1 MKMSITRWATRT
13 DSTNG
18 AVTRR
23 SVIGTPLLRAQQAAK
38 APEPRPSDGDVTA
51 DGAKMSVV
59 VVTDLTALE
68 RYFAAWEDLAGAAI
82 EPNVFYEP
90 WMLMPALRSYGAE
103 RRSLF
108 VLVQTPD
115 PARPLGQ
122 PLLCGLFPLELKDH
136 YDGISSKLPLR
147 TLSLWKKQEITYLC
161 APLLRA
167 GYGREALAAFFD
179 WLDAGSHNCSLMEFG
194 FVPGEGPFHHLLV
207 DYLHNHLKFTYV
219 AESFTRALFR
229 PASDAEIYIRSAL
242 SRARR
247 KEYRRQE
254 RRLAETGRLEYTALE
269 PGADAD
275 AWIEGFLEFEAKS
288 WKGEGGRA
296 LACNETDR
304 KYFVEVAR
312 EAFRRGKL
320 MMLALRFNGR
330 PIAYKLNF
338 LTGAG
343 SFAYKIAF
351 DEEYARYSPGVLLEL
366 ENIRLLHER
375 PQIKWM
381 DSCADPDRFM
391 INHLWT
397 DRRVIQTVVVSAGK
411 PQGDLAL
418 AAIPLLKWGNRRIF
432 RRDLLER
439 KHLQITKRDLLT
451 SDEATSDEVTSDEA
465 LMPRLPRLLEIDGAA
480 FRAGFNRAPFLIKH
494 HLADHPLFSLRRLI
508 ELANRLPEEKVK
520 YNGADISI
528 TTGLYEGPHTGLS
541 VQETIRRIEEC
552 RSWMVINNVELD
564 PEYRQLLDRCLD
576 EVQLFSEPIDPG
588 MFRREGFIFI
598 SSPHSVTPFHMD
610 PEYNFLLQIRGKKEI
625 NIWDSRDRSVL
636 SEIALERYFTDAEKQ
651 IVFKEEFQ
659 QKASIYELT
668 PGVGLHFPVVAPHW
682 VRNGD
687 DVSISFSITFRTPA
701 SERQRI
707 VYCANA
713 ALRKRG
719 LKPKPYGASAFR
731 DSSKYYAFRACDR
744 VKKSWR

>member
-1 MKMSITRWATRT
+1 MKKMNFSPWTTRT
-13 DSTNG
+13 EPTNG

-23 SVIGTPLLRAQQAAK
+23 SVIGTAPLQAQQAA
-38 APEPRPSDGDVTA
+38 ANSPEPRPSGSDFTA

-59 VVTDLTALE
+59 VVTDSTALE
-68 RYFAAWEDLAGAAI
+68 RHVAAWEDLAGAAI

-90 WMLMPALRSYGAE
+90 WMLMPALRAYGAE
-103 RRSLF
+103 SRSLF
-108 VLVQTPD
+108 ALVQAPD
-115 PARPLGQ
+115 PARPLGP
-122 PLLCGLFPLELKDH
+122 PLLCGFFPLELRDH
-136 YDGISSKLPLR
+136 YDGVSSKLPLK
-147 TLSLWKKQEITYLC
+147 TLSLWRKHEMTYLC

-207 DYLHNHLKFTYV
+207 DYLHEHLKGAYV

-229 PASDAEIYIRSAL
+229 PDADAEAYIRSAL
-242 SRARR
+242 SRVRR

-269 PGADAD
+269 PGADAG
-275 AWIEGFLEFEAKS
+275 AWIEEFLEFESKS

-296 LACNETDR
+296 LACDETDR
-304 KYFVEVAR
+304 KYFVEIAG

-338 LTGAG
+338 LSGAG
-343 SFAYKIAF
+343 SFAFKIAF

-375 PQIKWM
+375 SQIRWM

-411 PQGDLAL
+411 PQGNFAL
-418 AAIPLLKWGNRRIF
+418 AAIPLLKWGNRQIF
-432 RRDLLER
+432 RRDLLKKNAGRTSVCTDRGQTEVR
-439 KHLQITKRDLLT
+439 PTTK
-451 SDEATSDEVTSDEA
+451 
-465 LMPRLPRLLEIDGAA
+465 LLEIDGETI
-480 FRAGFNRAPFLIKH
+480 RANFNRAPFLIRH
-494 HLADHPLFSLRRLI
+494 QLAGHPLFSLRRLI

-520 YNGADISI
+520 YNGADISVA
-528 TTGLYEGPHTGLS
+528 TGLYGGPRTGLS

-552 RSWMVINNVELD
+552 QSWMVINNVELD
-564 PEYRQLLDRCLD
+564 PEYRELLDRCLD
-576 EVQLFSEPIDPG
+576 EVQFFSEPLDPG

-598 SSPHSVTPFHMD
+598 SSPHAITPFHMD

-625 NIWDSRDRSVL
+625 NIWDARDRSVL
-636 SEIALERYFTDAEKQ
+636 SEIVLERYFSEAERQ
-651 IVFKEEFQ
+651 IVFKEEYQ
-659 QKASIYELT
+659 RKASVFELT
-668 PGVGLHFPVVAPHW
+668 PGTGLHFPVVAPHW
-682 VRNGD
+682 VRND
-687 DVSISFSITFRTPA
+687 DEVSISFSITFRTPA
-701 SERQRI
+701 SERQRK

-713 ALRKRG
+713 ALRRRG
-719 LKPKPYGASAFR
+719 LNPKPYGASDFR
-731 DSSKYYAFRACDR
+731 DSSKYYAFHACER
-744 VKKSWR
+744 VKKLWR

>member
-1 MKMSITRWATRT
+1 MKMSFTRWATRT
-13 DSTNG
+13 DLTKG

-23 SVIGTPLLRAQQAAK
+23 SVIGTPLLQAQQAATK
-38 APEPRPSDGDVTA
+38 APEPPPFDGDVTA

-59 VVTDLTALE
+59 VVNDLTDLE
-68 RYFAAWEDLAGAAI
+68 KYVAAWEDLAAAAI

-90 WMLMPALRSYGAE
+90 WMLMPALRAYGVD

-108 VLVQTPD
+108 ALVLAPD
-115 PARPLGQ
+115 PARPLGP
-122 PLLCGLFPLELKDH
+122 PLLCGFFPLELRDH
-136 YDGISSKLPLR
+136 YDGTSIKLPLK
-147 TLSLWKKQEITYLC
+147 TLSLWRKPEMTYLC

-179 WLDAGSHNCSLMEFG
+179 WLDACSHNCSLMEFG
-194 FVPGEGPFHHLLV
+194 FVPGEGPFHQLMV
-207 DYLHNHLKFTYV
+207 DYLHSHVKFTHV

-229 PASDAEIYIRSAL
+229 PASDTEVYIRSAL

-254 RRLAETGRLEYTALE
+254 RRLAETGRLEYKALG

-275 AWIEGFLEFEAKS
+275 AWIEEFLEFEAKS
-288 WKGEGGRA
+288 WKGKGGRA
-296 LACNETDR
+296 LVCDEIDR

-320 MMLALRFNGR
+320 MMLALCFNGR

-338 LTGAG
+338 LSGAG
-343 SFAYKIAF
+343 AFAFKIAF

-391 INHLWT
+391 INHLWN

-451 SDEATSDEVTSDEA
+451 SDEAGSDEA
-465 LMPRLPRLLEIDGAA
+465 LMPRLPRLLEIDGEA
-480 FRAGFNRAPFLIKH
+480 FRAGFNRASFLIKH
-494 HLADHPLFSLRRLI
+494 HLADHPLFSLRRLV
-508 ELANRLPEEKVK
+508 ELASRLPEEKVK
-520 YNGADISI
+520 YNGADISVA
-528 TTGLYEGPHTGLS
+528 TGLYEGPRTGLS

-598 SSPHSVTPFHMD
+598 SSPHSITPFHMD
-610 PEYNFLLQIRGKKEI
+610 PEYNFLLQVRGEKRI
-625 NIWDSRDRSVL
+625 SIWDNRDRSVL
-636 SEIALERYFTDAEKQ
+636 SEIALERYFSNAEKQ
-651 IVFKEEFQ
+651 IVFKEEYQ
-659 QKASIYELT
+659 QKASIFELT
-668 PGVGLHFPVVAPHW
+668 PGAGLHFPVVAPHW

-687 DVSISFSITFRTPA
+687 DVSVSFSITFRTPA

-713 ALRKRG
+713 SLRKRG
-719 LKPKPYGASAFR
+719 LNPKPHGASAFR
-731 DSSKYYAFRACDR
+731 DLAKYYAFRAGSGIKR
-744 VKKSWR
+744 LLV